1 MKLSWIRVD
10 PKSCKD
16 VCPYKRQKRRHTEIE
31 VKATGRWWQTLEGS
45 HKNTKDYQHSPEAKR
60 VLEWTLSQNF
70 HKEPTLL
77 TPS

>member
-1 MKLSWIRVD
+1 MKLSCIRVE

-16 VCPYKRQKRRHTEIE
+16 VCPYKRQKTFRDRGKGHSKMVADWKT
-31 VKATGRWWQTLEGS
+31 ATR
-45 HKNTKDYQHSPEAKR
+45 NTKDYQHSPETKR
-60 VLEWTLSQNF
+60 ELEWTLSQNF